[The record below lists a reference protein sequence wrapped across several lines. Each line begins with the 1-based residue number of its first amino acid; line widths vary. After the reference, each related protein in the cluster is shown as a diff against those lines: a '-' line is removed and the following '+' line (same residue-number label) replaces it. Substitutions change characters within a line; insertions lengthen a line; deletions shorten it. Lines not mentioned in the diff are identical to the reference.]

1 MQKQL
6 PKIFFYIIFIFF
18 SIYIFSQSDLQIKF
32 DDLNYRN
39 VGPTRGGRS
48 TTVCGVVE
56 DPFTFYMGTTGG
68 GLWKT
73 FDGGLNWKNISDG
86 FFRSPSIGSID
97 VYQSNPSILFVGTG
111 SDGIRSNVIIGKGI
125 YKSLDAGKN
134 WEFLGLE
141 KTGQIGAVKIHPK
154 NPNIVYVA
162 AIGQPFKSNKER
174 GVYKTI
180 DGGKTWKKI
189 LFISNKIGIVDI
201 EFSPDN
207 PNTIYAASWEVN
219 RKPWTIISGS
229 EKGGIYKSIDEG
241 KTWVK
246 LEKGLPNGNI
256 GKIDLAVSKSDP
268 ERLYALIEADNNK
281 GGVYVSYDRGDEFK
295 AMSHRKE
302 LVNRPFYYCNIYAH
316 PNNADIIYS
325 NANRFMISKDAGETW
340 EIKSTPH
347 GDNHDIWINPEND
360 NIWIQSNDGGGNV
373 TFNSGKTWT
382 TQFNQP
388 TAEIYQ
394 VEVDNQYP
402 YWLYGGQQDNYSTV
416 SVPSLPPYPI
426 QAGPNAWIL
435 STGGCETGPAV
446 PKPSNSN
453 IVYSNC
459 KGRFSIYNKLTGQEK
474 NYFVGAQ
481 NMYGHNPKDLKYRFQ
496 RVSPI
501 HISPH
506 NEDIIY
512 HGSQFLHK
520 TIDGGIN
527 WEQISPDLTEFD
539 KSKQVISGS
548 PITRDITGEEFYST
562 IYSIKESS
570 LVKDQIWVGSNDGLI
585 HLTLDG
591 GKNWKNVTP
600 KKLLKGGRVDSVE
613 PSIHD
618 PSTAYVSVLRYQ
630 LGDWS
635 PYIYKTT
642 NYGDTWELIVQGI
655 PDDFPVRVVRED
667 PINKDLLFAGTEF
680 GIFVTIDGGNSWK
693 SFQKNLP
700 ITPITDIKIH
710 RNDVVLSTMGRS
722 FWILDDINYLRSK
735 LSFSSPKIIDPSKA
749 ILYRYNI
756 PEIEVNDYLTPGVF
770 IDYFLDNN
778 NYKEIKLSIF
788 NEKGDLIN
796 SFENKQDVE
805 KIDEVTY
812 DMQSSQF
819 STINSSKLTIK
830 KGLNRFR
837 WDLRHHGI
845 SGKDKKKNIKG
856 PLIKPGNYQIQL
868 SLDNEVF
875 LKNNLEVYK
884 NPNSDVLNSKLVELE
899 KFQLK
904 LIKKIKE
911 AIQFADKLVT
921 LSNDKKISR
930 KKSEL
935 LNEIIRD
942 LVTEDGPYM
951 QPMLIDQLKYL
962 YNMVSKADQIL
973 GKDAYNRFDEL
984 INQFE
989 RLKKI
994 EKII

>member
-18 SIYIFSQSDLQIKF
+18 STYIFSQSDLQIKF

-73 FDGGLNWKNISDG
+73 LDGGLNWKNISDG

-207 PNTIYAASWEVN
+207 PNTIYAASWQVN

-241 KTWVK
+241 KTWIK

-506 NEDIIY
+506 NENIIY

-520 TIDGGIN
+520 TTDGGIN

-585 HLTLDG
+585 HLTLNG

-778 NYKEIKLSIF
+778 YKEIKLSIF

-796 SFENKQDVE
+796 SFENKKDIE
-805 KIDEVTY
+805 KIDEVSY

-911 AIQFADKLVT
+911 AIQFADKLV
-921 LSNDKKISR
+921 I
-930 KKSEL
+930 
-935 LNEIIRD
+935 
-942 LVTEDGPYM
+942 
-951 QPMLIDQLKYL
+951 
-962 YNMVSKADQIL
+962 
-973 GKDAYNRFDEL
+973 
-984 INQFE
+984 
-989 RLKKI
+989 
-994 EKII
+994 